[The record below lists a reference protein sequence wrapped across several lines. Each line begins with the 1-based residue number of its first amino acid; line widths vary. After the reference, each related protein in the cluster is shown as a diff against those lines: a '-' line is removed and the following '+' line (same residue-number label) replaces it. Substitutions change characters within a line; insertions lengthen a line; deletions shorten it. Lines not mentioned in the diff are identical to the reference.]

1 MIAASSKEIINYMK
15 CRTRKGQRG
24 KSSHASKVKS
34 IKRTLIL
41 FFSRG
46 LVRFCVPYTKRGS
59 FGQGRAPRYIVLR
72 TFSDTSSPFQ
82 PVHCA
87 ACVRCPDRRRKFCS
101 VRAGKMQEAQGTV
114 RTVRVRSV
122 PVLPKS
128 ERGALHFGLRLYHLP
143 VPQGDVDEAGVDEQK
158 PLSP

>member
-24 KSSHASKVKS
+24 KSSQASKVKS

-41 FFSRG
+41 FFPRG
-46 LVRFCVPYTKRGS
+46 LVRFWS
-59 FGQGRAPRYIVLR
+59 NERAPRYNVLR